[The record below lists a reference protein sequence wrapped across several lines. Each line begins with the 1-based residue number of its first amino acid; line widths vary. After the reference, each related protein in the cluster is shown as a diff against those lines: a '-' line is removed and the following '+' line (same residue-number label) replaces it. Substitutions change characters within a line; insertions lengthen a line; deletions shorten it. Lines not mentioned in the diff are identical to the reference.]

1 MTLKYKITELFRGK
15 FPNAHNLYDQLQD
28 LDRQIENGA
37 DAVPIVKSDVKLTK
51 TALKKSFGEPKKF
64 KNIAIVHNE
73 EGSYL
78 IVADDKGFK
87 HIALEDI

>member
-1 MTLKYKITELFRGK
+1 MALKFNITQLFVGK
-15 FPNAHNLYDQLQD
+15 FPNPQNLYSQLQD

-37 DAVPIVKSDVKLTK
+37 DAVPVVRENVKLTK
-51 TALKKSFGEPKKF
+51 TALKKAFGKNF
-64 KNIAIVHNE
+64 KNIGIVHNE

-78 IVADDKGFK
+78 IIADGDKFK